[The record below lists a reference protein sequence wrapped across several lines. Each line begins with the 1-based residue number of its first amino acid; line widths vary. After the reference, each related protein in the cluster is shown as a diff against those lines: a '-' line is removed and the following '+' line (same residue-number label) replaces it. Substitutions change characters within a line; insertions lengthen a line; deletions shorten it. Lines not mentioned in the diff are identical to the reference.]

1 MERKPRDSRLRYTK
15 ECLYESFLEFLA
27 EKPVSDI
34 TVIEI
39 CARAG
44 VSRKTFYKYYS
55 DPFALLRSMQD
66 DLFEDYRELLVGQ
79 PADISAIMPVLIR
92 FVGENRV
99 LVKAA
104 FANRGEGNFVDRV
117 LDDLFATYREAW
129 EAANPELSAEDV
141 EFLFYFAV
149 SGLFGIVRHWLFEH
163 PELAADEIVRQAALL
178 MHVANPHRAQ
188 AYPNTGKQANAS

>member
-39 CARAG
+39 CERAG

-55 DPFALLRSMQD
+55 DPFALLVAMQD
-66 DLFEDYRELLVGQ
+66 DLFWGYRDRLAGQ
-79 PADISAIMPVLIR
+79 PADVSALIPVLVR
-92 FVGENRV
+92 FVDENRV

-117 LDDLFATYREAW
+117 LDDLFASYREAW
-129 EAANPELSAEDV
+129 EQANPALAAQDV

-163 PELAADEIVRQAALL
+163 PEMTADDIIAQAAAL
-178 MHVANPHRAQ
+178 MHVADPHRTS
-188 AYPNTGKQANAS
+188 AYPS